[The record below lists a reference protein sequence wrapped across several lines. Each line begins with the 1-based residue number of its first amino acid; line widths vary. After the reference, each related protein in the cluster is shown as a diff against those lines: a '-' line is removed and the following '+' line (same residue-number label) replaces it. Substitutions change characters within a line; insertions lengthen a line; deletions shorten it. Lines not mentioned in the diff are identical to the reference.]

1 MVKVLINGCNGKMGQ
16 EVANLVKIDNDCVL
30 IGGVDKEKTGKF
42 TFPVY
47 TDYNEIKE
55 DIDIIIDFSIPIAT
69 MNILKFAKQKNIPIV
84 IATTGFSKEQE
95 AEIKAYS
102 ESIPIFKSANMSL
115 DINLMCKIVAN
126 LAQTLKG
133 NDIEI
138 IETHHNRKI
147 DSPSGTAM
155 LLADSINKALDNSM
169 SYEFN
174 RHDKYE
180 KRSKN
185 EIGISSVRGGNI
197 VGEHSVIFFSENE
210 SFEIKHT
217 AYSRSL
223 FADGAIKAAKFMVEK
238 KLEPGIYNMN
248 DYLGWGHE

>member
-1 MVKVLINGCNGKMGQ
+1 MIKVLINGCNGKMGQ
-16 EVANLVKIDNDCVL
+16 EVAKIVNLDNDCVL
-30 IGGVDKEKTGKF
+30 IGGIDKVNTGEY

-47 TDYNEIKE
+47 TDYNNIVEE
-55 DIDIIIDFSIPIAT
+55 ADVIIDFSIPVAT
-69 MNILKFAKQKNIPIV
+69 LNILEYAKSKHIPVV
-84 IATTGFSKEQE
+84 IATTGFSEEQE
-95 AEIKAYS
+95 SKIKEYS
-102 ESIPIFKSANMSL
+102 KEIPIFKSANMSL
-115 DINLMCKIVAN
+115 DINLMCRIVSN
-126 LAQTLKG
+126 LAQILKG

-174 RHDKYE
+174 RHDKHE
-180 KRSKN
+180 KRSKK

-223 FADGAIKAAKFMVEK
+223 FAEGAVRAAKFITK
-238 KLEPGIYNMN
+238 KDIRSGMYDMN
-248 DYLGWGHE
+248 DIK

>member
-1 MVKVLINGCNGKMGQ
+1 MIKVLINGCNGKMGQ
-16 EVANLVKIDNDCVL
+16 EVAKIVNIDNDCVL
-30 IGGVDKEKTGKF
+30 LGGVDKENTGEF

-47 TDYNEIKE
+47 TNYNDIKE
-55 DIDIIIDFSIPIAT
+55 NPDIIIDFSVPIAT
-69 MNILKFAKQKNIPIV
+69 MNILKYAKEKHIPIV
-84 IATTGFSKEQE
+84 VATTGFSEEQE
-95 AEIKAYS
+95 AEIKEAS
-102 ESIPIFKSANMSL
+102 KETPIFKSANMSL
-115 DINLMCKIVAN
+115 DINLMCRIVSN
-126 LAQTLKG
+126 LAQILKG

-169 SYEFN
+169 SYEFD
-174 RHDKYE
+174 RHSKHE

-185 EIGISSVRGGNI
+185 EIGISSIRGGNI

-217 AYSRSL
+217 SYSRSV
-223 FADGAIKAAKFMVEK
+223 FAEGAVKAAKFMFNKNFENG
-238 KLEPGIYNMN
+238 LYDMN
-248 DYLGWGHE
+248 DIK